1 MLQRVPAQP
10 PPLQHTR
17 VICGHIPIPVTLG
30 HHFGSWFTPAPVFY
44 GVYSPSFHCS
54 AFAYPSGA
62 VEPLLSARCQESS
75 KHRGSAQPSSAQ
87 PSF

>member
-10 PPLQHTR
+10 PPLRHTR

-54 AFAYPSGA
+54 AFAYPSAGCGTS
-62 VEPLLSARCQESS
+62 PLREVPGEL
-75 KHRGSAQPSSAQ
+75 
-87 PSF
+87 